1 MIFLTI
7 SASLTALRPQQCP
20 SEDLTCPHP
29 SLGQSAFLFFSL
41 YVVDL
46 GAGAFQ
52 SVVTSFGADQ
62 FDEED
67 PKEKPH
73 KTSFFNWFY
82 QAINI
87 GGLLAGTFLV
97 YIQDKVNWGLGFGVA
112 LIAIVIGTFCFLAG
126 TPYYRHHPP
135 GGNPLARIGQ
145 VMVASARKWHIQMP
159 LSSDSLYEVPQEME
173 SNIKGSRKI
182 RHTDE
187 FRYKP
192 MLDQYIEECMV
203 SKEPSCGYRN
213 CNTSQIFIFGAHS
226 KEREPFV
233 YPSCYLGQHH
243 SKPYSYQGDFSQG

>member
-213 CNTSQIFIFGAHS
+213 CNTSQIYHIWCAFEGEGTFCIPELLFGS
-226 KEREPFV
+226 TP
-233 YPSCYLGQHH
+233 L
-243 SKPYSYQGDFSQG
+243 